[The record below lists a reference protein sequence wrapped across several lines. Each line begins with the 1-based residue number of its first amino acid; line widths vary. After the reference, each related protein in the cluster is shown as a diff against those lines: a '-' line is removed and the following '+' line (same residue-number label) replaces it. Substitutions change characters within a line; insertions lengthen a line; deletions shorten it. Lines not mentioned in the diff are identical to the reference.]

1 MNIQEIQLNQ
11 VSQIYLGK
19 DRVCRCG
26 CAGKYIST
34 SYMENPRNDVDDKL
48 AASRLKR
55 AKKLA
60 LNTDSEVEY
69 SGNHINVS
77 YGDGGKYTNRAI
89 TIYLDEVKK

>member
-26 CAGKYIST
+26 CKGKYIST
-34 SYMENPRNDVDDKL
+34 SFMESARNSVNDKL
-48 AASRLKR
+48 ANIRLKR

-60 LNTDSEVEY
+60 LDNNSEVTY
-69 SGNHINVS
+69 CGNNINVS
-77 YGDGGKYTNRAI
+77 YGDNKAI
-89 TIYLDEVKK
+89 TIYLDELK

>member
-11 VSQIYLGK
+11 ISQIYLGK

-26 CAGKYIST
+26 CAGKYVST
-34 SYMENPRNDVDDKL
+34 SYMKNPRNDVDDKL
-48 AASRLKR
+48 ALSRLKR

-69 SGNHINVS
+69 SGNYINIG
-77 YGDGGKYTNRAI
+77 YGDDRAI
-89 TIYLDEVKK
+89 TIYLDELK